1 MASIFALKRNEQR
14 DFVKVPRSARSKF
27 CDLQNAHYVKCYI
40 IEQYSVT
47 EDIELCTLFCN
58 DELEAEDFSNDE
70 SADDTNLPVTATLQ
84 GNSILTSHLRSVV
97 DGNKLLLDIQ
107 TLYGTYIF
115 LDEVQFVESDFRPGT
130 PEDLPLPCNQL
141 SLLRKARELQSM
153 LCCRARLMLDTLC
166 VTLTFKVEIF
176 V

>member
-1 MASIFALKRNEQR
+1 MASIFALKKNEQR
-14 DFVKVPRSARSKF
+14 NFVKVPRQARSKF
-27 CDLQNAHYVKCYI
+27 REIENAHYVKCYI

-47 EDIELCTLFCN
+47 EEIELCTLFCN

-115 LDEVQFVESDFRPGT
+115 LDEVQFIESYVSIGT
-130 PEDLPLPCNQL
+130 PEHLPLACNQL
-141 SLLRKARELQSM
+141 YLLRKARELQSM
-153 LCCRARLMLDTLC
+153 L
-166 VTLTFKVEIF
+166 
-176 V
+176 